1 MKTSYYNI
9 YIEEEKCVVCYNT
22 IFDAFL
28 LVSKADFGKLQNDL
42 EGLQKES
49 LSVYEAMI
57 KHGFIIDD
65 EVDEQEMLAQE
76 YEKEIYA
83 SSKYELTL
91 LPTLDCNLRCW
102 YCYEKHKVGSHFQEK
117 VPESIVAHVKRVF
130 QEREYLDSLSVTMF
144 GGEPL
149 MYFKEELYPLLLRL
163 KETLEKM
170 QKQVTFF
177 FVTNAVCITDELIP
191 LFANLNAGFQISI
204 DGNKERHDK
213 VKFIPG
219 TREGTFDQV
228 LATVRKLTSQIENTY
243 ITLRINYDDDTLPR
257 LAELI
262 PEIKDIDRRKI
273 GIHLE
278 RVWQTSQNAVNYNN
292 RLLQRVINEF
302 TNQGFKVTYI
312 NLHRR
317 TLSCKSSS
325 YNQVIISYDGNA
337 YKCTGRDF
345 TESFSDG
352 LLQEDGTIV
361 WKQEQLDKRM
371 GICTFKNEHC
381 LKCKF
386 LPQCWGPCNQ
396 KLLESKLDILSL
408 CPLNTMEMELDDY
421 IRYRLKNHYMQDQ
434 LWKLLK

>member
-1 MKTSYYNI
+1 M
-9 YIEEEKCVVCYNT
+9 
-22 IFDAFL
+22 
-28 LVSKADFGKLQNDL
+28 
-42 EGLQKES
+42 
-49 LSVYEAMI
+49 
-57 KHGFIIDD
+57 
-65 EVDEQEMLAQE
+65 
-76 YEKEIYA
+76 
-83 SSKYELTL
+83 
-91 LPTLDCNLRCW
+91 
-102 YCYEKHKVGSHFQEK
+102 
-117 VPESIVAHVKRVF
+117 
-130 QEREYLDSLSVTMF
+130 
-144 GGEPL
+144 
-149 MYFKEELYPLLLRL
+149 
-163 KETLEKM
+163 
-170 QKQVTFF
+170 TFF